1 MIKRIGKNE
10 IPECVE
16 VIKSSFKTVADE
28 FGFTPENAPR
38 FTAFAT
44 TVERLEYQID
54 VENRQMYANYTDGKI
69 TGYYSLVAL
78 EGGKECE
85 FSNLCVLPE
94 YRHKQIGKSLLD
106 DAFEKAKALGCSKMK
121 IGIVEE
127 NKRLRKW
134 YEENGFAHVGTEKF
148 DFFPFTCGYMEKQ
161 LAGVRA

>member
-54 VENRQMYANYTDGKI
+54 FENRQMYANYADGKI
-69 TGYYSLVAL
+69 TGYCHSD
-78 EGGKECE
+78 
-85 FSNLCVLPE
+85 
-94 YRHKQIGKSLLD
+94 RH
-106 DAFEKAKALGCSKMK
+106 
-121 IGIVEE
+121 
-127 NKRLRKW
+127 
-134 YEENGFAHVGTEKF
+134 
-148 DFFPFTCGYMEKQ
+148 
-161 LAGVRA
+161 RA